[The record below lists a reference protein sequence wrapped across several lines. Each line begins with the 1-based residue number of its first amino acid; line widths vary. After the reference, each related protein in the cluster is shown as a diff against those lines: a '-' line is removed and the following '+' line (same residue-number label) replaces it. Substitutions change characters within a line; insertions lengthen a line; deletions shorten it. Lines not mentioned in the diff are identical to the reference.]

1 MIPTEAAATKTEKKK
16 RGGLE
21 IILTEA
27 RFLPSIQRKH
37 AYNTEAQIIS
47 SDAC

>member
-1 MIPTEAAATKTEKKK
+1 MIPIERAATEKKK
-16 RGGLE
+16 EHLE

-27 RFLPSIQRKH
+27 RYLASIQRKH
-37 AYNTEAQIIS
+37 AYNTEAQFIS